1 MAVASGMGLT
11 LIVNWSVPEHPL
23 ASVTVTEYV
32 PALATV
38 TLLIV
43 GFCAFDVNP
52 PGPVQL

>member
-32 PALATV
+32 VVTVGVTAKGPAV
-38 TLLIV
+38 
-43 GFCAFDVNP
+43 FPVNP
-52 PGPVQL
+52 AGDDVQE